1 MNTPIS
7 RFSAR
12 TTRRDVLRFAAGG
25 AASLALPA
33 FAAYPDKPIRM
44 IVTFAAG
51 GASDIV
57 ARVVGEQLGKKLG
70 QPVIVDNRPGADC
83 TTARPPMLP
92 PAPGRLSTIT
102 GWPSF
107 LPSCSPTT
115 RATMS
120 LAPPAAKV
128 TIMRIGLSG

>member
-1 MNTPIS
+1 MNTLLS
-7 RFSAR
+7 RSVAR
-12 TTRRDVLRFAAGG
+12 TTRRDVLHLAAVG

-70 QPVIVDNRPGADC
+70 QPVIVDNRPGAGGSI
-83 TTARPPMLP
+83 
-92 PAPGRLSTIT
+92 GRSEEHTSELQ
-102 GWPSF
+102 
-107 LPSCSPTT
+107 
-115 RATMS
+115 S
-120 LAPPAAKV
+120 L
-128 TIMRIGLSG
+128 